1 MNITTNYGIC
11 KNVDIDHMQEYLGGI
26 GTDTDCFMFSD
37 LIVNPK
43 PGVYL
48 LFGFEVWK
56 DKENEFHFF
65 VEEGYEDGSSETRD
79 AGIDKASQ
87 EYIKK
92 LYYQYL
98 LNKQI
103 YKIEEDEF
111 GYIVTNKNGEIIVM
125 TDSKEDAE
133 YFVKSYGKADTKKID
148 AYKQFDNY
156 TKKLKGKCYIEGK
169 IATPFE
175 TPLMRFVQSFEKK
188 GFKVDVDYRCL
199 GGENFFIVDNVEYN

>member
-1 MNITTNYGIC
+1 M
-11 KNVDIDHMQEYLGGI
+11 
-26 GTDTDCFMFSD
+26 
-37 LIVNPK
+37 
-43 PGVYL
+43 
-48 LFGFEVWK
+48 
-56 DKENEFHFF
+56 
-65 VEEGYEDGSSETRD
+65 
-79 AGIDKASQ
+79 
-87 EYIKK
+87 
-92 LYYQYL
+92 

-133 YFVKSYGKADTKKID
+133 YFVKTYGKADTKKID

-188 GFKVDVDYRCL
+188 GFKVEVDYRCL
-199 GGENFFIVDNVEYN
+199 GGENFFIVDSVEYN